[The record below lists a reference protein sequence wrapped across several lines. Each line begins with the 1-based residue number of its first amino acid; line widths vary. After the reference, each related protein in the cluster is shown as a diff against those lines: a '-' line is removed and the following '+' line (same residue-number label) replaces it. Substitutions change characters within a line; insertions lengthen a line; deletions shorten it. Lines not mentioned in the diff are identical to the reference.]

1 MVKIQ
6 EETKVEVKVV
16 KRTRIIFGDTMRGTA
31 HMVHLVFLNT
41 NVQYAIDMAMGHT
54 IVGKLIV
61 SVANTDGEIEI
72 RMRETGEIKTCIRAR
87 CHDTGMITIRVEDKE

>member
-1 MVKIQ
+1 
-6 EETKVEVKVV
+6 
-16 KRTRIIFGDTMRGTA
+16 MRGTA

-41 NVQYAIDMAMGHT
+41 NVQYAIDMAMGCT

-61 SVANTDGEIEI
+61 SVVNTDGEIEI

-87 CHDTGMITIRVEDKE
+87 CHDAGMITIRGEDKE